1 LAETEG
7 ALLSVLQQ
15 QSRVS
20 SVWSLMPPVAVESI
34 GTLTLYSYSEATS
47 WYELE
52 SRFHREDI
60 NRAKERAEGMNSI
73 EFHAI

>member
-1 LAETEG
+1 
-7 ALLSVLQQ
+7 
-15 QSRVS
+15 
-20 SVWSLMPPVAVESI
+20 MPPVAVESI

-73 EFHAI
+73 EFHAIWL